1 MVGAVEEFAHPS
13 HQVQRLLKLAASWPE
28 PQASADEPVRHLT
41 HRQLRTA
48 RQLRPEEVD
57 RLIEEFR
64 TGASIRELAHT
75 YRVYRT
81 TIGQHLRAR
90 GIDTRPFTFLP
101 EDVEDASQL
110 YRDGW
115 TLDQVA
121 LKYQVGNETIRAR
134 LVANGVTMRPRGRHS
149 RR

>member
-1 MVGAVEEFAHPS
+1 
-13 HQVQRLLKLAASWPE
+13 
-28 PQASADEPVRHLT
+28 LT

-64 TGASIRELAHT
+64 TGASIPELANT

-110 YRDGW
+110 YPGR
-115 TLDQVA
+115 LD
-121 LKYQVGNETIRAR
+121 TRSAR
-134 LVANGVTMRPRGRHS
+134 TQIPGR
-149 RR
+149 